1 MTSSSICAVRTL
13 HLRRLAAATV
23 LAGTAVC
30 LPVQAAD
37 MSSSPALSRRVAAPD
52 IRAELDTAR
61 AQIQA
66 QDWAAAIA
74 TLQGAERKTTANAD
88 LYNLLGYATR
98 KSGDVAGGMAH
109 YATALRLD
117 PKHQGALEYQGE
129 GFLQQGQVERAQANL
144 ERLRQVCGG
153 TACEAYQDL
162 AAAIAAHTGGQA
174 PAPGPKAT
182 YRR

>member
-1 MTSSSICAVRTL
+1 MSPRPIPAARA
-13 HLRRLAAATV
+13 LRLRWLAAVTALAGAVVSAPV
-23 LAGTAVC
+23 LA
-30 LPVQAAD
+30 AD
-37 MSSSPALSRRVAAPD
+37 TPYVPPPPRRAAAPD
-52 IRAELDTAR
+52 IRAELATAR
-61 AQIQA
+61 TQIQA
-66 QDWAAAIA
+66 QDWAAAVA

-98 KSGDVAGGMAH
+98 KGGDVTGGMAH

-117 PKHQGALEYQGE
+117 PNHQGALEYQGE

-162 AAAIAAHTGGQA
+162 AAAIAAHKSGQA
-174 PAPGPKAT
+174 PAAGPKPA